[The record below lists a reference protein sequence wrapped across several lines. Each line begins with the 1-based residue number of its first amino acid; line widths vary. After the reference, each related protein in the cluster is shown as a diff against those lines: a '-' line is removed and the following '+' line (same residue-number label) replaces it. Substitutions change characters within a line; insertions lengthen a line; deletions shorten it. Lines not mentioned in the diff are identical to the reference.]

1 MSRATDAK
9 FSALQSFE
17 NARNGEIIS
26 NRCGSLP
33 DAEKNVAPA
42 GRAPD
47 RAPGL
52 KRPIFVA
59 AGN

>member
-42 GRAPD
+42 GA
-47 RAPGL
+47 AASSPGL